1 MPMNVTISTA
11 TTLPKTGALILLG
24 VEGTTLLPTADAVDK
39 AMNGGLKRAIKA
51 GDFKGKA
58 GQVLEVVAPEGLG
71 VPRLYMVGLGA
82 ARAVKVASLEKTAGS
97 MVSRLNAARI
107 KQASVAADPIADSDV
122 ADADIAVHL
131 AMGAQLAAYRFDG
144 YFTKQKPD
152 QKPTLTKF
160 AVMTK
165 AQARAKKGWEIQSAI
180 AQGVYLARDL
190 VNEPPNILYPES
202 FAKKCKALASHGL
215 KVEVL
220 GEKQMEKLGMGSL
233 LGVGQGS
240 ERESQLVVMR
250 WEGGAQNAKPVA
262 FVGKGVT
269 FDTGG
274 ISLKPG
280 AGMEDMKG
288 DMGGAAAV
296 TGTMLAL
303 AARKAKV
310 NAVGVLGLAENMPD
324 AGAQRPGDIVTSMS
338 GQTIEIQ
345 NTDAEGRLVL
355 ADALWYTQDRFKP
368 RIMIDLA
375 TLTGAILVAL
385 GEEHAGLFSDNDKLS
400 DQLTEAGTASGET
413 LWRLPMGDAYDKL
426 IKSKFADMRNIGG
439 RNAGSITAA
448 QFLARFTNGVPWA
461 HLDIAGTAWQSGAK
475 PTSPSWGTG
484 WGVRL
489 LNRLVSDNFE

>member
-1 MPMNVTISTA
+1 MNLTISGVS
-11 TTLPKTGALILLG
+11 LPKTGVLIALAA
-24 VEGTTLLPTADAVDK
+24 EGGKLSETAKAADA
-39 AMNGGLKRAIKA
+39 AMKGGLAKAIKA
-51 GDFKGKA
+51 SGFKGKS
-58 GQVLEVVAPEGLG
+58 GEVLELVAPEGLG
-71 VPRLYMVGLGA
+71 V
-82 ARAVKVASLEKTAGS
+82 
-97 MVSRLNAARI
+97 SRLLLAGIGKAPDVKPAGLETLGGKMVARLNKERV
-107 KQASVAADPIADSDV
+107 KQAAIAAETV
-122 ADADIAVHL
+122 EGLKLADADVAAHL
-131 AMGAQLAAYRFDG
+131 ALGATLADYRFDS
-144 YFTKQKPD
+144 YRTKQKPE
-152 QKPTLTKF
+152 QKPTLTKLT
-160 AVMTK
+160 VMVK
-165 AQARAKKGWEIQSAI
+165 AQAKAKKLWEGLSAV
-180 AQGVYLARDL
+180 AAGVYIARDL
-190 VNEPPNILYPES
+190 VNEPPNILYPVE
-202 FAKKCKALASHGL
+202 FAKRCKDLTKHGL

-240 ERESQLVVMR
+240 VRESQLVVMR
-250 WEGGAQNAKPVA
+250 WDGGAANSKPVA

-303 AARKAKV
+303 AGRKAKV
-310 NAVGVLGLAENMPD
+310 NAVGVIGLVENMPD

-368 RIMIDLA
+368 RFMVDLA
-375 TLTGAILVAL
+375 TLTGAILIAL
-385 GEEHAGLFSDNDKLS
+385 GDEHAGLFSSDDKLS
-400 DQLTEAGTASGET
+400 DQLLKAGTETGEK
-413 LWRLPMGDAYDKL
+413 LWRLPLAEAYDNQL
-426 IKSKFADMRNIGG
+426 KSKFADMRNIGG

-448 QFLARFTNGVPWA
+448 QFLQRFTNGVPWA
-461 HLDIAGTAWQSGAK
+461 HLDIAGTAWQGSNK
-475 PTSPSWGTG
+475 PTVPSWGTG

-489 LNRLVSDNFE
+489 LDRLVADNFEK

>member
-1 MPMNVTISTA
+1 MNVTISTSA
-11 TTLPKTGALILLG
+11 LPKTGTLIVLA
-24 VEGTTLLPTADAVDK
+24 VEGTKLLPSAQKVDDAMKGGLTK
-39 AMNGGLKRAIKA
+39 AMRAA
-51 GDFKGKA
+51 AFKGKS
-58 GQVLEVVAPEGLG
+58 GQVMEIPAPAGVGVTRLIVA
-71 VPRLYMVGLGA
+71 GLGA
-82 ARAVKVASLEKTAGS
+82 AKSLKTAALENTAGT
-97 MVSRLNAARI
+97 MVTLLNKARI
-107 KQASVAADPIADSDV
+107 KQAALAADPIADSGIS
-122 ADADIAVHL
+122 DADIAAHL
-131 AMGAQLAAYRFDG
+131 AFGAKLAAYRFDA
-144 YFTKQKPD
+144 YMTKQTPD
-152 QKPTLTKF
+152 QKPTLSKLTVLAK
-160 AVMTK
+160 TP
-165 AQARAKKGWEIQSAI
+165 ARAKKQWDTLSAI

-190 VNEPPNILYPES
+190 VNEPPNVLYPES
-202 FAKKCKALASHGL
+202 YAKKCKALASHGL

-240 ERESQLVVMR
+240 VRESQLVVMR
-250 WEGGAQNAKPVA
+250 WDGGAPKAQPVA

-288 DMGGAAAV
+288 DMGGSAAV
-296 TGTMLAL
+296 VGTMLSLAL
-303 AARKAKV
+303 RKAKV
-310 NAVGVLGLAENMPD
+310 NAVGIIGLVENMPD

-368 RIMIDLA
+368 KFMINLA

-385 GEEHAGLFSDNDKLS
+385 GEEHAGLFSNNDKLS
-400 DQLTEAGTASGET
+400 DQILAAGTATGET
-413 LWRLPMGDAYDKL
+413 LWRLPMGEAYDKL

-461 HLDIAGTAWQSGAK
+461 HLDIAGTAWQSGSK

-489 LNRLVSDNFE
+489 LDRLVADNFEK